1 MKRILILIHVLFC
14 GYICPLLAEDTGAVR
29 YQDSILKVADTLPA
43 TLVRL
48 TYLRDMAYK
57 HQYAPYNMTFST
69 RLYEEARRQKN
80 AFYENMGAYY
90 LAASLPI
97 GIAGLLSGIAQG
109 RTAAAG
115 LSVLL

>member
-1 MKRILILIHVLFC
+1 MRIYLSAAGRRH
-14 GYICPLLAEDTGAVR
+14 GAVR
-29 YQDSILKVADTLPA
+29 YQDSILKVADALLT

-48 TYLRDMAYK
+48 TYLRDIVYK

-90 LAASLPI
+90 PGGML
-97 GIAGLLSGIAQG
+97 
-109 RTAAAG
+109 
-115 LSVLL
+115 